1 MRDSRTGTYGV
12 IALVLALTASG
23 AGAAVVADLAQYH
36 LQGQTGDV
44 LGAGQQAA
52 EVLGL
57 IALAAPLASTAWV
70 CCARG
75 CRRGRLAAPRGSD

>member
-12 IALVLALTASG
+12 IALVLALAASG
-23 AGAAVVADLAQYH
+23 GRVAIVGDLAQYH
-36 LQGQTGDV
+36 MQGQTGDV

-57 IALAAPLASTAWV
+57 IALAAPLASTAWD
-70 CCARG
+70 CC
-75 CRRGRLAAPRGSD
+75 APRGQAR